1 MDNITLRDYKKL
13 KQENN
18 SQREQI
24 KQLTETISSLN
35 NTIKSLN
42 YTITSLKKKNS
53 QLTEELLANNLTN
66 YENTINHPQN
76 CVLSKN
82 SEDSI
87 ITTLNLIQKS
97 QTSFKDA
104 VTSLIDLSKTEHDCL
119 IKETEDYIDKKQ
131 KAILDKYDILKK
143 EVNESKEA
151 LNKKDKQLYNLNIE
165 IEKSKEKYKE
175 HNNLMNE
182 YLMKIKSLE
191 DMKNAN
197 DDMVKTLQ
205 QTNNELKQLIED
217 KENEIRKLED
227 SIYKAKTFLVNN
239 IDPDNELMEGILN
252 AFSIQ

>member
-24 KQLTETISSLN
+24 KQLTDTISSLN

-42 YTITSLKKKNS
+42 YSITSLKKKNS

-66 YENTINHPQN
+66 YENIINHPQN
-76 CVLSKN
+76 CVLNQN
-82 SEDSI
+82 SENSI
-87 ITTLNLIQKS
+87 ITTLDLIQKS
-97 QTSFKDA
+97 QNSFKDA
-104 VTSLIDLSKTEHDCL
+104 VNSLIELSKSEHDCL

-131 KAILDKYDILKK
+131 KAILDKYDTLKK

-151 LNKKDKQLYNLNIE
+151 LNKKDKQLHNLNIE
-165 IEKSKEKYKE
+165 IEKSKEQYKE
-175 HNNLMNE
+175 NSNLMNG

-191 DMKNAN
+191 DMKKVN
-197 DDMVKTLQ
+197 DDMVLTLQ
-205 QTNNELKQLIED
+205 QTNTELQQLIED
-217 KENEIRKLED
+217 KQNEIRKLED
-227 SIYKAKTFLVNN
+227 SIYKAKTFLVSKFNS
-239 IDPDNELMEGILN
+239 DNELMEGILN